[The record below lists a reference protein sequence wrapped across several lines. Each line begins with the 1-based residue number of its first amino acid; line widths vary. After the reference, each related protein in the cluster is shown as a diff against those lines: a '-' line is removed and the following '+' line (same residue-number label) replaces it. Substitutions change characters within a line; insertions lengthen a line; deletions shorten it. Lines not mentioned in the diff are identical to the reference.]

1 MRKNPKGNPKRL
13 ASDGSALTETTVA
26 PTTVRC
32 HREAGAHGS
41 AMCKQDA
48 GNRTSALPCV
58 TEDRPFGGVEG
69 RSSSPVPP
77 PSLLVHNNVNV
88 NAQLYR
94 SKGLLTY
101 WDFMLHK
108 VRVGNTVVVLQNKS
122 DHTQLKLMPSTAQS
136 RYFQDGRL
144 NISRK
149 IKRRLGKFNNV
160 KGLMETLTYDPKK
173 ISKQEAWAS
182 FSKDTRK
189 FLNGINQYRKRRGWP
204 RLHYLWVVEVQKETG
219 YPHVHIFFP
228 NLKWLAPLSIIN
240 GNWNKGRAN
249 IESPKAITT
258 NCAGY
263 ISKYLRK
270 MNGWSDLH
278 LALLWS
284 GKCRMYG
291 FSRGFSPK
299 VEKKETE
306 WQKHAVLQTTDRD
319 MLEKSLEEGG
329 YKIDRRF
336 VNTKG
341 QN

>member
-1 MRKNPKGNPKRL
+1 MLQDPKGNPTRL

-26 PTTVRC
+26 PIAVRY

-48 GNRTSALPCV
+48 GNRTNTLPCV
-58 TEDRPFGGVEG
+58 TEDRQSGGVEG
-69 RSSSPVPP
+69 WSSSPVPP
-77 PSLLVHNNVNV
+77 PSFLVQNKDNV

-94 SKGLLTY
+94 AKGLITF
-101 WDFMLHK
+101 WDFLLYK
-108 VRVGNTVVVLQNKS
+108 GRVGSTVVVLQNKEDTS
-122 DHTQLKLMPSTAQS
+122 QLKLMPATCQS
-136 RYFQDGRL
+136 RYFEDGRL
-144 NISRK
+144 KISRS
-149 IKRRLGKFNNV
+149 IKKRLAKYENV

-173 ISKQEAWAS
+173 VTKQEAWSS

-189 FLNGINQYRKRRGWP
+189 FLNGINQYRKRRGWQ

-228 NLKWLAPLSIIN
+228 NLKWLAPLAIIN
-240 GNWNKGRAN
+240 GNWNSGRAN
-249 IESPKAITT
+249 IESPKSIKT

-270 MNGWSDLH
+270 MNGWNDLH

-284 GKCRMYG
+284 GRCRMYG
-291 FSRGFSPK
+291 FSRSFSVK
-299 VEKKETE
+299 EEKNEAE
-306 WQKHAVLQTTDRD
+306 WQKWAVLYPKDKD
-319 MLEKSLEEGG
+319 LLEKSLEEGG
-329 YKIDRRF
+329 FKIDRRF

-341 QN
+341 